1 MHAYEDTIS
10 LLVHGIMSRSSR
22 FYLYAMIIPVIVQGV
37 FAQLRQG
44 VGVQLGVFSRH
55 FGVPDEVYLG
65 LLSKQKKV
73 EKVSL
78 VNGTCFDYNPA
89 VLRDR
94 CKFYSDCCA
103 MAPSRPM
110 EQLAPGTFS
119 CHSGFYIVD
128 KCPAATT
135 DDELK
140 ELCEGMSVSG
150 SYFNLFSDK
159 FHYDSRMQSYTP
171 GCVSMVNR
179 VNIRIR

>member
-22 FYLYAMIIPVIVQGV
+22 FYLYAMIIPVLVQGV
-37 FAQLRQG
+37 FAQLHQG

-55 FGVPDEVYLG
+55 YGVPDEVYLG

-140 ELCEGMSVSG
+140 ELCEGMSYSG
-150 SYFNLFSDK
+150 SFFNLFSENFTVIAVCGDT
-159 FHYDSRMQSYTP
+159 HWGVYQRS
-171 GCVSMVNR
+171 
-179 VNIRIR
+179 IE

>member
-1 MHAYEDTIS
+1 MILYLFEVISERQFIFCLHAAEKS
-10 LLVHGIMSRSSR
+10 LVHRIMSRLIS
-22 FYLYAMIIPVIVQGV
+22 FYLYAPIIPII
-37 FAQLRQG
+37 AQSVLAEFSDLQWAE
-44 VGVQLGVFSRH
+44 FSRQNA
-55 FGVPDEVYLG
+55 VPDEVYLG

-73 EKVSL
+73 EKVSF
-78 VNGTCFDYNPA
+78 VNGTCLDYNLA
-89 VLRDR
+89 ALRDR

-103 MAPSRPM
+103 MVPSRPM

-150 SYFNLFSDK
+150 SFFNLFSEK
-159 FHYDSRMQSYTP
+159 RSL
-171 GCVSMVNR
+171 
-179 VNIRIR
+179 

>member
-1 MHAYEDTIS
+1 
-10 LLVHGIMSRSSR
+10 MSRSSR

-37 FAQLRQG
+37 FAQLHQG

-55 FGVPDEVYLG
+55 YGVPDEVYLG

-103 MAPSRPM
+103 MVPSRPM

-140 ELCEGMSVSG
+140 ELCEGWSVSG
-150 SYFNLFSDK
+150 SFFNLFQKK
-159 FHYDSRMQSYTP
+159 FHCDSRMQSYTL
-171 GCVSMVNR
+171 GCVSMINR
-179 VNIRIR
+179 VNVMNC